1 MRAPFS
7 TTPKVKSDAKGGPV
21 TEVDLLQQSLDEMDR
36 IDPGWDHEA
45 LAAAC
50 RAALEDGVDEEAL
63 EQTYGQAMLS
73 AAKLSPKSNVI
84 DDMVFVEPVGAEPAR
99 YLAER
104 MAGRV
109 VGYGHISD
117 ENQRLLKLMRVG
129 DQVEVV
135 RTAGAVGR
143 VVLNGKKLLAVGISA
158 IASSLNANAKGR

>member
-1 MRAPFS
+1 M
-7 TTPKVKSDAKGGPV
+7 

-36 IDPGWDHEA
+36 THPGWDHEA

-63 EQTYGQAMLS
+63 EQTYGQAMLRD
-73 AAKLSPKSNVI
+73 AKLAAKSNVI
-84 DDMVFVEPVGAEPAR
+84 DDMVFVEPVGSEPAR
-99 YLAER
+99 YLADSVP
-104 MAGRV
+104 GRV

-117 ENQRLLKLMRVG
+117 ENQGLLKLMHVG

-143 VVLNGKKLLAVGISA
+143 VVMNGKKLLAVGITA